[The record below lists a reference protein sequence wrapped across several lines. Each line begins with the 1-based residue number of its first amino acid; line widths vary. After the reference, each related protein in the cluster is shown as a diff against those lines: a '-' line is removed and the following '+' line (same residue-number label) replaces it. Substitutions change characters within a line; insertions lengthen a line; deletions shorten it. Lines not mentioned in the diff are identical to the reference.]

1 VVPLDQAREPPPCPQ
16 LTEKTL
22 VEVLVLIDLLLFRF
36 CVRTVD
42 ENSPKDSRKRD
53 EECRE
58 VMRAFELQP
67 LLQGP
72 GKKHKLDT
80 RFTRVFGPKAW
91 MIVGLF
97 SMKASWTG
105 RVSRARSMER
115 YRGLML
121 SAKTTFYFRF
131 RYFPPAPPVPP
142 CCNPVALLCFNR
154 VGKEKTQT

>member
-1 VVPLDQAREPPPCPQ
+1 MVPLDQAREPPPCPQ
-16 LTEKTL
+16 LTEETL
-22 VEVLVLIDLLLFRF
+22 VEVLVLNDLLLFHF

-53 EECRE
+53 EKCRE

-67 LLQGP
+67 LLKGP
-72 GKKHKLDT
+72 GKKHKPDT
-80 RFTRVFGPKAW
+80 RFTRVLRPKTW

-105 RVSRARSMER
+105 RVRRARSMER

-121 SAKTTFYFRF
+121 SAKTTFYF
-131 RYFPPAPPVPP
+131 
-142 CCNPVALLCFNR
+142 
-154 VGKEKTQT
+154 

>member
-1 VVPLDQAREPPPCPQ
+1 MVPLDQAREPPPCPQ

-22 VEVLVLIDLLLFRF
+22 VEVLVLIDLLLFHF